1 MTNRRT
7 DFSEGNI
14 PKHLLSFSI
23 PMFLGNLLQALYNTV
38 DSIWVGRF
46 LGPASLG
53 AVSVSFPIVFALVAL
68 VTGLTMAA
76 TVMVSQYYGAKDHN
90 MVKKTVANTV
100 TVLSLSAVI
109 LTVVGI
115 ALTPALLRLINTPAD
130 IMDEA
135 VSYLRIFL
143 SGLLFVFL
151 YNGASGIM
159 RGLGDS
165 RTPLR
170 FLFVA
175 TVLNIV
181 LDPLLIFG
189 IGPLPAMGVSGAA
202 LATVI
207 AQGMAFVLV
216 AAYLRRT
223 KDLLPDMM
231 EQWKFDGRIIKDMFR
246 IGLPSGVQQLLVS
259 LGGLTITSIVNSF
272 GTATTAAYGAAVRLD
287 QFAFMPTMS
296 VGLAVSAL
304 TGQNLGAGKE
314 ERVKEV
320 VKAGLRLSIAITAVV
335 SLIAVTLPKILLVLF
350 TNDQTVLT
358 VGSQYLRIVGLSY
371 IAFAAMFVF
380 NGVLRGAGDTIP
392 TMFIT
397 LASLWLVRV
406 PLAKMLSSI
415 PTLGV
420 NGIWMGVAISPLVG
434 LAASHLYYR
443 SGRWKNKAVAKKK
456 PEPDLQEV

>member
-7 DFSEGNI
+7 DFSEGSI
-14 PKHLLSFSI
+14 AKHLVTFSL

-53 AVSVSFPIVFALVAL
+53 AVSVSFPIVFSLVAL
-68 VTGLTMAA
+68 VLGLTMASN
-76 TVMVSQYYGAKDHN
+76 VMVAQYYGAKDHN

-100 TVLSLSAVI
+100 TVLSLSALI

-115 ALTPALLRLINTPAD
+115 VLTPAMLRLINTPAD

-143 SGLLFVFL
+143 SGMLFVFL

-175 TVLNIV
+175 TVVNIV

-189 IGPLPAMGVSGAA
+189 IGPFPAMGVAGAA

-207 AQGMAFVLV
+207 AQGVSFALV
-216 AAYLRRT
+216 ALYLR
-223 KDLLPDMM
+223 KAEDLLPDTK
-231 EQWKFDGRIIKDMFR
+231 EQWQFDGRIIKDMFR

-314 ERVKEV
+314 ERVKDV
-320 VKAGLRLSIAITAVV
+320 VKAGLQLSITITAVV
-335 SLIAVTLPKILLVLF
+335 SLIAVLFPKVLLVLF
-350 TNDQTVLT
+350 TKDQAVLE

-371 IAFAAMFVF
+371 AAFAAMFVF
-380 NGVLRGAGDTIP
+380 TGVLRGAGDTIP

-397 LASLWLVRV
+397 LTSLWLVRV
-406 PLAKMLSSI
+406 PLAKLLSSI
-415 PTLGV
+415 PALGV
-420 NGIWMGVAISPLVG
+420 NGIWMGVALSPLAG
-434 LAASHLYYR
+434 LLVSYLYYR
-443 SGRWKNKAVAKKK
+443 TGKWKSKAVTKKK
-456 PEPDLQEV
+456 YEPDLQ